1 MERLDQGHLHP
12 KLEVPRLKCLCRVSA
27 VGSKHS
33 SKELFEQCINSFSE
47 HLHMSLREGVKNRGE
62 ESAEECDKN
71 KKVAECS
78 LEMHE
83 EKLQVCQ
90 KSLPR

>member
-1 MERLDQGHLHP
+1 MS
-12 KLEVPRLKCLCRVSA
+12 PRL
-27 VGSKHS
+27 GD
-33 SKELFEQCINSFSE
+33 
-47 HLHMSLREGVKNRGE
+47 KNRGE
-62 ESAEECDKN
+62 ESAVECDKN

-78 LEMHE
+78 LEMRG

>member
-1 MERLDQGHLHP
+1 MGD
-12 KLEVPRLKCLCRVSA
+12 
-27 VGSKHS
+27 KHS
-33 SKELFEQCINSFSE
+33 SKELFKQHVNSYSE
-47 HLHMSLREGVKNRGE
+47 HLHRSLREGVKNRGE
-62 ESAEECDKN
+62 ESAKECDKN

-78 LEMHE
+78 LEMRG